1 MPVSPVCPWLRL
13 ALVGSSLITLQSPP
27 SLAQSITPAAD
38 GTGSVVTQS
47 GDLYQ
52 ITGGTLSGDGAN
64 LFHSL
69 EQLGLN
75 PNEIAQFL
83 AQPQIQNI
91 LARVTGGSPSVLQ
104 GLVQVLGGGANLYLI
119 NPAGIVFTP
128 TAQIDVPGSFTATTS
143 DRIQFGD
150 RAFNA
155 TGANNYS
162 TLTGNPTAF
171 EFLRA
176 EPGAILNEA
185 QLSNLDGD
193 INLIGGTVINLGTLE
208 APNGQI
214 TLAAVPGR
222 RTLRITQA
230 GTILAIEIP
239 LSQDL
244 ATLTPASLQSLLQL
258 PSFQSADRVTVDD
271 QGVVRISGSDLTITA
286 GDTAILGITKGKMVQ
301 IAGAG
306 LIVPDPD
313 AVITAGETSAPTVI
327 HFAENPDDPN
337 ALVFLDATV
346 ADYQSLLYK
355 GKPGTTTV
363 VVTPDQSG
371 IATITNTLAPRQ
383 GVDELHLVTEGN
395 AGEIWLGR
403 DYVSAANVAE
413 FSQQLQ
419 AWSASLSEG
428 ADLLLYSCFTALG
441 SVGDA
446 LLASLAAATGADV
459 AASTD
464 VTGSA
469 ALGGNWTL
477 EKTVGT
483 VEAGVA
489 FEGDAIALYPH
500 TLDNFTVTTTADS
513 GTGSLRDMVD
523 RANLTSGVDTIRF
536 LASVLASEI
545 WLTSGPVNIDTT
557 ADGLTITNFL
567 PGSMRI
573 RRASA
578 SDFRLFNITGPN
590 PVTLENLTL
599 RFGNVGGSENG
610 GGIQSTGG
618 GSLTLNQVTL
628 ERNTSANSGGGIFSD
643 GPVTLNNST
652 IKDNAAGNRGGGL
665 NAPTVTLNNSTL
677 IGNRSTNDGGGI
689 ATQILTAT
697 DSRIQGNTSD
707 TDGGG
712 IASNTSGIL
721 TGTVVSDNQALGRGG
736 GIYNSG
742 TFTLSTS
749 TISSNTATHG
759 GGVWSDGD
767 LSVVDST
774 ISSNTATHGGGL
786 YSLGGP
792 LALNNSTVSGN
803 QASQNGGGIT
813 NSAFLSLIHSTI
825 AFNTADADGNGLG
838 EGGGLYQ
845 SAGTANITNT
855 IVVNNTGQNGNL
867 STLSGSWGGSTIQS
881 SLLDSDAGANGL
893 TLNTGLNQNII
904 GVDPMLSPLGNYG
917 GPTQTHALS
926 PTSVAVD
933 AAQGSQLTDQRG
945 ASRVGTPDLGA
956 YESMLQITQAGG
968 DQSAIVDTAFGAPLT
983 VTARDAFQFQG
994 VAGLSVTLEIPAS
1007 GASLQTML
1015 TGVTGADGTVT
1026 FNPVANTIVGSY
1038 TVQASM
1044 TDLGISPL
1052 PFSLTNTPASA
1063 VAFTVQESL
1072 TTMTAGTS
1080 QDVTVTALDL
1090 FGNVDTNF
1098 SDPLTLSSTD
1108 PTASQITGGNL
1119 TAGAGTFEVTLR
1131 TAGNQTVTATSGAI
1145 AGNSG
1150 QISVTAAAPSQLAI
1164 ASGNNQF
1171 TSINQAFPQSLTVK
1185 LSDLFGNPIS
1195 GNSIEFA
1202 APTTGASGTP
1212 LLISVLT
1219 DAQGIAF
1226 TPLTANQESGAF
1238 QVTATAIASQL
1249 TAIFSLLNTLPI
1261 VTSVL
1266 PSLSVPSPALLFNS
1280 PQLGQVPQGF
1290 NNPPLPPASLPNRSG
1305 QPSQAPPLAPG
1316 AQPGQP
1322 PQPGRGLPPVA
1333 VALAPDVRNAPP
1345 QVEQLEQGVN
1355 QPFIQH
1361 LNLTTFPPPPTPQ
1374 QVQNT
1379 LQTIESQT
1387 QEKPALVYA
1396 FFKAPGSD
1404 PEPKEQ
1410 AVLWRLDHA
1419 YSPQGLEELVAP
1431 SGDPQPTDELELVV
1445 VMGNGT
1451 VLRRRVPEAVRSQ
1464 VLTTMRQLRRTVIN
1478 PDSQGFLGHAQVL
1491 HQWLIDPITA
1501 ELEAAGITNLTF
1513 ILDHGLRSIPW
1524 AALHDGEQFL
1534 IENYS
1539 LAIMPSLSLTDTAYR
1554 PLNRPDILA
1563 MGASDFQMQAPLPG
1577 VPTELAAITNTIA
1590 QSQSFLN
1597 EGFTL
1602 ANLQTARQAEAF
1614 QIVHL
1619 ATHGEFRPGSPDNSY
1634 IQFWRERLPL
1644 SDFPSLQFNNPPVDL
1659 LVLSACQTAV
1669 GDPEAELGFAGLAVL
1684 AGVRSVLGSLWSV
1697 SDAGTLG
1704 LMTTFYQELSQLP
1717 IKSEALRQAQ
1727 LAMLRGQIRIEAGR
1741 LITPSSQIPLP
1752 QELQSL
1758 GDRTL
1763 THPYFWS
1770 AFTMIG
1776 NPW

>member
-1 MPVSPVCPWLRL
+1 M
-13 ALVGSSLITLQSPP
+13 ALQPAV
-27 SLAQSITPAAD
+27 AQSITPAAD
-38 GTGSVVTQS
+38 GTGSVVTQT

-52 ITGGTLSGDGAN
+52 ITGGTLSGDGSN

-69 EQLGLN
+69 QQLGLN

-143 DRIQFGD
+143 DRIQFSD

-155 TGANNYS
+155 IGANDYN
-162 TLTGNPTAF
+162 TLNGNPTAF
-171 EFLRA
+171 DFLSA
-176 EPGAILNEA
+176 APGAILNEA

-239 LSQDL
+239 LSQDP
-244 ATLTPASLQSLLQL
+244 ATLTPASLQTLLQL
-258 PSFQSADRVTVDD
+258 PTLQSADRVTVDE

-286 GDTAILGITKGKMVQ
+286 GDTAILGVVKGKTVQ
-301 IAGAG
+301 VAGDRV
-306 LIVPDPD
+306 LVPDPN
-313 AVITAGETSAPTVI
+313 AVITAGEISAPTVI

-346 ADYQSLLYK
+346 ADYRSLLYK

-371 IATITNTLAPRQ
+371 IATITDTLAPRQ
-383 GVDELHLVTEGN
+383 GADELHLVSEGN
-395 AGEIWLGR
+395 AGEFWLGR

-413 FSQQLQ
+413 FSDQLQ
-419 AWSASLSEG
+419 AWRASLSEG

-469 ALGGNWTL
+469 ALRGNWTL
-477 EKTVGT
+477 EKTVGAI
-483 VEAGVA
+483 EAGVA

-736 GIYNSG
+736 GIHNSG

-855 IVVNNTGQNGNL
+855 IVANNTGQNGNL

-881 SLLDSDAGANGL
+881 SLLDSDVGANGL

-968 DQSAIVDTAFGAPLT
+968 GQSAIVDTAFGAPLT

-1007 GASLQTML
+1007 GASLRQML

-1026 FNPVANTIVGSY
+1026 FNPVANTIAGSY
-1038 TVQASM
+1038 TVQANVI
-1044 TDLGISPL
+1044 DVGISPVV
-1052 PFSLTNTPASA
+1052 FSLTNTPAAA
-1063 VAFTVQESL
+1063 VEFTVQESVS
-1072 TTMTAGTS
+1072 TMTAGTA
-1080 QDVTVTALDL
+1080 QGVTVTALDL

-1098 SDPLTLSSTD
+1098 SDPLTLGSTD
-1108 PTASQITGGNL
+1108 PQASQITGGNL
-1119 TAGAGTFEVTLR
+1119 TNGVGLFDVTLR
-1131 TAGNQTVTATSGAI
+1131 TAGSQVVTANSGAVVGSSNPI
-1145 AGNSG
+1145 T
-1150 QISVTAAAPSQLAI
+1150 VTAAAPSQLAI
-1164 ASGNNQF
+1164 AGGNNQA
-1171 TSINQAFPQSLTVK
+1171 TPINQAFPQSLAVK

-1195 GNSIEFA
+1195 GSTVDFA
-1202 APTTGASGTP
+1202 APTTGASATP
-1212 LLISVLT
+1212 ALTSVLT
-1219 DAQGIAF
+1219 NAQGIAL
-1226 TPLTANQESGAF
+1226 TPLTANPQSGVF
-1238 QVTATAIASQL
+1238 PVTATAIASSL
-1249 TAIFSLLNTLPI
+1249 TAVFTLTNTRSV
-1261 VTSVL
+1261 VTSAP
-1266 PSLSVPSPALLFNS
+1266 PSSSGLDNPAPPFND
-1280 PQLGQVPQGF
+1280 PQLGQVQQGF
-1290 NNPPLPPASLPNRSG
+1290 NSPPPPPASPPNPLG
-1305 QPSQAPPLAPG
+1305 QAPPPA
-1316 AQPGQP
+1316 AI
-1322 PQPGRGLPPVA
+1322 
-1333 VALAPDVRNAPP
+1333 ALAPDVRNAPP
-1345 QVEQLEQGVN
+1345 RVEQLERGVN

-1361 LNLTTFPPPPTPQ
+1361 LNLTTSPTPPTPQ

-1379 LQTIESQT
+1379 LQTIETQT

-1396 FFKAPGSD
+1396 FFKAPGSESEAD
-1404 PEPKEQ
+1404 Q
-1410 AVLWRLDHA
+1410 GVLWRLDEAH
-1419 YSPQGLEELVAP
+1419 SPQATEEFVAP
-1431 SGDPQPTDELELVV
+1431 SRDPQPTDELELVV
-1445 VMGNGT
+1445 VMGDGT

-1464 VLTTMRQLRRTVIN
+1464 VIDTMRRLRRTVIN
-1478 PDSQGFLGHAQVL
+1478 PDSQGFLEYTQIL
-1491 HQWLIDPITA
+1491 NQWLIEPITA
-1501 ELEAAGITNLTF
+1501 ALDAAGITNLTF
-1513 ILDHGLRSIPW
+1513 ILDNGLRSIPW
-1524 AALHDGEQFL
+1524 AALNDGEQFL
-1534 IENYS
+1534 IEKYS
-1539 LAIMPSLSLTDTAYR
+1539 LAIMPSLSLTDTDYR
-1554 PLNRPDILA
+1554 PLNRPEVLA
-1563 MGASDFQMQAPLPG
+1563 MGASNFQVQDPLPG
-1577 VPTELAAITNTIA
+1577 VPTELAAITNTTA
-1590 QSQSFLN
+1590 KSESFLN
-1597 EGFTL
+1597 AGFTL

-1619 ATHGEFRPGSPDNSY
+1619 ATHGEFRPGSPDHSY
-1634 IQFWRERLPL
+1634 IQFWREQLPL

-1704 LMTTFYQELSQLP
+1704 LMTTFYQELNRLP

-1727 LAMLRGQIRIEAGR
+1727 LAMLRGEIRIEDGM
-1741 LITPSSQIPLP
+1741 LITPSSRIPLP
-1752 QELQSL
+1752 EELQSL

>member
-1 MPVSPVCPWLRL
+1 M
-13 ALVGSSLITLQSPP
+13 TFP
-27 SLAQSITPAAD
+27 SVPGWAQSITPAAD

-75 PNEIAQFL
+75 PTEIAQFL

-104 GLVQVLGGGANLYLI
+104 GLVQVLGSGANLYLI

-143 DRIQFGD
+143 DRIHFSD

-155 TGANNYS
+155 IGANDYN
-162 TLTGNPTAF
+162 TLNGNPTAF
-171 EFLRA
+171 DFLSA
-176 EPGAILNEA
+176 EPGAIVNEA
-185 QLSNLDGD
+185 HLNNPDGD
-193 INLIGGTVINLGTLE
+193 INLLGGTVINLGTLE

-222 RTLRITQA
+222 RTLRMTQS
-230 GTILAIEIP
+230 GTILGIEIP
-239 LSQDL
+239 LSQDP
-244 ATLTPASLQSLLQL
+244 ASLTPESLQSLLQL
-258 PSFQSADRVTVDD
+258 PHFQSADRVTVDD
-271 QGVVRISGSDLTITA
+271 QGVVQISGSDLTITA
-286 GDTAILGITKGKMVQ
+286 GDTAILGITKGKTVQ

-306 LIVPDPD
+306 LSVPDPD
-313 AVITAGETSAPTVI
+313 AVITPGEQSAPTVI
-327 HFAENPDDPN
+327 HFADSPDDPN
-337 ALVFLDATV
+337 ALIFLDATV
-346 ADYQSLLYK
+346 EDYQSLLYK
-355 GKPGTTTV
+355 GKPGTTTTV
-363 VVTPDQSG
+363 ITPDQSG
-371 IATITNTLAPRQ
+371 IETITNTLAPRQ

-395 AGEIWLGR
+395 AGEFWLGR
-403 DYVSAANVAE
+403 DYVSAANVGE
-413 FSQQLQ
+413 FSEQLQ

-464 VTGSA
+464 LTGSA
-469 ALGGNWTL
+469 ALGGNWEL

-483 VEAGVA
+483 VEAGLA
-489 FEGDAIALYPH
+489 FEGDAIAAYRDRLAI
-500 TLDNFTVTTTADS
+500 FTVKNTNDSGADS
-513 GTGSLRDMVD
+513 LRGQISA
-523 RANLTSGVDTIRF
+523 ANALIGADEIRFAPGITFISLTSDQLDINT
-536 LASVLASEI
+536 
-545 WLTSGPVNIDTT
+545 
-557 ADGLTITNFL
+557 DGGDLTITGQGTNVTVERSTSTTSNFRIIETS
-567 PGSMRI
+567 GSG
-573 RRASA
+573 S
-578 SDFRLFNITGPN
+578 
-590 PVTLENLTL
+590 VTLNDLTL
-599 RFGNVGGSENG
+599 QNGNSDGNG
-610 GGIQSTGG
+610 GGIYHNSY
-618 GSLTLNQVTL
+618 GSL
-628 ERNTSANSGGGIFSD
+628 S
-643 GPVTLNNST
+643 LNNST
-652 IKDNAAGNRGGGL
+652 ITHNNAA
-665 NAPTVTLNNSTL
+665 
-677 IGNRSTNDGGGI
+677 
-689 ATQILTAT
+689 
-697 DSRIQGNTSD
+697 
-707 TDGGG
+707 
-712 IASNTSGIL
+712 
-721 TGTVVSDNQALGRGG
+721 GRGG
-736 GIYNSG
+736 GIYTQNNVIA
-742 TFTLSTS
+742 TNS
-749 TISSNTATHG
+749 TISNNQAGDHGGGIAGDVVGKGAVFIIESQVADNTSGGSG
-759 GGVWSDGD
+759 GGVWSTGEFQI
-767 LSVVDST
+767 VEST
-774 ISSNTATHGGGL
+774 ISGNSAATDGGGVWN
-786 YSLGGP
+786 SDGP
-792 LALNNSTVSGN
+792 FNLVNSTISGN
-803 QASQNGGGIT
+803 QANGDGGGIAVLDT
-813 NSAFLSLIHSTI
+813 IGIIHSTI
-825 AFNTADADGNGLG
+825 AFNTANGN
-838 EGGGLYQ
+838 GGGLAKL
-845 SAGTANITNT
+845 SAYSSLVLHNSIIANN
-855 IVVNNTGQNGNL
+855 VGSGGQASALWGAF
-867 STLSGSWGGSTIQS
+867 GGSTIQFN
-881 SLLDSDAGANGL
+881 LFDTDAGVTGITLTEPALANL
-893 TLNTGLNQNII
+893 V
-904 GVDPMLSPLGNYG
+904 GVDPKLLPLADLG
-917 GPTQTHALS
+917 GPTLTHGLLPSSLAINAGQALGF
-926 PTSVAVD
+926 T
-933 AAQGSQLTDQRG
+933 TDQRG
-945 ASRVGTPDLGA
+945 ANRVGLPDLGA
-956 YESMLQITQAGG
+956 FESTGIQITQAGAG
-968 DQSAIVDTAFGAPLT
+968 QSTTVDTAFAQPLA
-983 VTARDAFQFQG
+983 VTARDTFQLKG
-994 VAGLSVTLEIPAS
+994 VAGLTVALEIPAS

-1026 FNPVANTIVGSY
+1026 FNPVANTITGSY
-1038 TVQASM
+1038 TVQAKM
-1044 TDLGISPL
+1044 TDLNISPL
-1052 PFSLTNTPASA
+1052 PFSLTNIPAAA
-1063 VAFTVQESL
+1063 VEFRVQESL
-1072 TTMTAGTS
+1072 STMTAGTS
-1080 QDVTVTALDL
+1080 QDVKVTALDL

-1108 PTASQITGGNL
+1108 PTAPQITGGNL
-1119 TAGAGTFEVTLR
+1119 TNGAGLFGVELR
-1131 TAGNQTVTATSGAI
+1131 TAGSQTVTANSGAI

-1150 QISVTAAAPSQLAI
+1150 PIQVTAAAPSQLAI
-1164 ASGNNQF
+1164 ASGNNQV
-1171 TSINQAFPQSLTVK
+1171 TTINQAFPQSLTVK
-1185 LSDLFGNPIS
+1185 LNDLFGNPIS
-1195 GNSIEFA
+1195 GTAIAFA

-1212 LLISVLT
+1212 TLTSVLT

-1226 TPLTANQESGAF
+1226 TPLTANQQGGAF
-1238 QVTATAIASQL
+1238 QVIATSPTLL
-1249 TAIFSLLNTLPI
+1249 TAAFNLTNVLAVSTSAPLLPPVSSSGSSNPAPVPPPI
-1261 VTSVL
+1261 L
-1266 PSLSVPSPALLFNS
+1266 NFPP
-1280 PQLGQVPQGF
+1280 LGQVQPGA
-1290 NNPPLPPASLPNRSG
+1290 NSPPLPPAR
-1305 QPSQAPPLAPG
+1305 PPVPTR
-1316 AQPGQP
+1316 QP
-1322 PQPGRGLPPVA
+1322 PQPGQAMPPPR

-1355 QPFIQH
+1355 RPFIQH
-1361 LNLTTFPPPPTPQ
+1361 LNLRTLPLPPTPQ

-1396 FFKAPGSD
+1396 FFKTPGSD

-1410 AVLWRLDHA
+1410 EVLWRLDNTHA
-1419 YSPQGLEELVAP
+1419 PQGSEEFVAP

-1445 VMGNGT
+1445 VMGDGT
-1451 VLRRRVPEAVRSQ
+1451 VLRRRVPTAVRSQ
-1464 VLTTMRQLRRTVIN
+1464 VIITMRQLRRTVIN
-1478 PDSQGFLGHAQVL
+1478 PDSQGFLGHAQAL

-1534 IENYS
+1534 IEKYS

-1563 MGASDFQMQAPLPG
+1563 MGASDFQVQDPLPG

-1634 IQFWRERLPL
+1634 IQFWREQLPL

-1752 QELQSL
+1752 QALQSL